1 MLCHIEKMHEANLL
15 YCVLLV
21 ANCAHI
27 PLAMSSK
34 TIIEWT
40 HHTYEQFC
48 LGDAMLTDLA
58 ESSVAHKNLLP
69 HMHDFVTI
77 LQAQRAMKY
86 GDYGRLMYMWD
97 RWAIITQGLGKM
109 PHYSKGYHLPRLIVQ
124 LKYILPNAIAQVVM
138 NTLLIS
144 PKGKAGHFM
153 ATDQYL
159 ENYWLKYFCNHSEIG
174 TGINRLK
181 VVCSSTISVLCYPL
195 ELLKLKSGAQVV
207 HQSHKNKIS
216 LVLLNNFCH
225 MAKSECMG
233 ESPPSGL
240 APQAIADCYLAGMCK
255 LQHEFTKN
263 GLARFWPYC
272 PGIKAME
279 EADRM
284 TKEQM

>member
-1 MLCHIEKMHEANLL
+1 MILGQGGFAATNTR
-15 YCVLLV
+15 VLDRI
-21 ANCAHI
+21 NSH
-27 PLAMSSK
+27 
-34 TIIEWT
+34 
-40 HHTYEQFC
+40 
-48 LGDAMLTDLA
+48 LTTV
-58 ESSVAHKNLLP
+58 S
-69 HMHDFVTI
+69 
-77 LQAQRAMKY
+77 
-86 GDYGRLMYMWD
+86 
-97 RWAIITQGLGKM
+97 
-109 PHYSKGYHLPRLIVQ
+109 
-124 LKYILPNAIAQVVM
+124 
-138 NTLLIS
+138 
-144 PKGKAGHFM
+144 
-153 ATDQYL
+153 TDSAVPPPQ
-159 ENYWLKYFCNHSEIG
+159 
-174 TGINRLK
+174 
-181 VVCSSTISVLCYPL
+181 LCYPL

>member
-1 MLCHIEKMHEANLL
+1 MTNKLDQVCTLLRGLNLTPKRFMIAL
-15 YCVLLV
+15 SEEDDNNAAVSQHYCR
-21 ANCAHI
+21 
-27 PLAMSSK
+27 
-34 TIIEWT
+34 TER
-40 HHTYEQFC
+40 
-48 LGDAMLTDLA
+48 G
-58 ESSVAHKNLLP
+58 
-69 HMHDFVTI
+69 
-77 LQAQRAMKY
+77 
-86 GDYGRLMYMWD
+86 WD
-97 RWAIITQGLGKM
+97 STE
-109 PHYSKGYHLPRLIVQ
+109 RLILCFKTRHRYALLGFICPDQDFDGFLLDRPLRLCVHKSHKVAWLQEALTTTCPLWRMDFFQRQRRWLGTKNPVKECSDEDEKTNSSNKLADLDGSVLKRSRNPAVRRTNWVQ
-124 LKYILPNAIAQVVM
+124 
-138 NTLLIS
+138 T
-144 PKGKAGHFM
+144 
-153 ATDQYL
+153 
-159 ENYWLKYFCNHSEIG
+159 
-174 TGINRLK
+174 
-181 VVCSSTISVLCYPL
+181 LCYPL